1 MQDHGNTIFR
11 RIEWFRKPANRD
23 LALAA
28 MILVLLVYSLLA
40 YDFVD
45 RFFRITREFEHLE
58 LDEWLAA
65 VPALALTAGWY
76 SWRRWREE
84 VRLTRSLAANVE
96 ILENTTESLT
106 EAKGDAE
113 RASRAKSE
121 FLANMSH
128 ELRTPLNAIIGFSEV
143 IKDERL
149 GPVGTSAYSDYAEKI
164 HESGLHLL
172 DLVNDILDL
181 SMVEAGATDIADEVV
196 EVSTIVDAAVRL
208 IGQTAAKR
216 SLKIETDLPDR
227 LPMLRADPRKLQ
239 QILLNLLS
247 NAIKFTP
254 PRGRVR
260 LKAWNSDDGGFVI
273 QVVDTGVGIAPEDIP
288 KALSHFGRIGNVF
301 TRQQGGTGLGLPLA
315 KTLVELHGGSL
326 DLQSAVGHGT
336 TVTIRLPSARIV
348 QSGDLSSTA

>member
-1 MQDHGNTIFR
+1 MQNSGNPHFR
-11 RIEWFRKPANRD
+11 STGRFRKLANRD
-23 LALAA
+23 LVWAALFF
-28 MILVLLVYSLLA
+28 VLIVFCFVTF
-40 YDFVD
+40 DFVD
-45 RFFRITREFEHLE
+45 HFFRLTRDVEHLE
-58 LDEWLAA
+58 VDEWFAA
-65 VPALALTAGWY
+65 VPALLAAAGWY
-76 SWRRWREE
+76 SWRRWRQEA
-84 VRLTRSLAANVE
+84 RLTRKLAANVE
-96 ILENTTESLT
+96 ILENTTESLA

-113 RASRAKSE
+113 RSSRAKSE

-149 GPVGTSAYSDYAEKI
+149 GPVGTAAYSDYAEKI

-172 DLVNDILDL
+172 NLVNDILDL
-181 SMVEAGATDIADEVV
+181 SIVEAGAADIAEEVV
-196 EVSTIVDAAVRL
+196 EVSTIIDAAVRL
-208 IGQTAAKR
+208 IGQTAEKR
-216 SLKIETDLPDR
+216 SLKVETELPDR
-227 LPMLRADPRKLQ
+227 LPLLRADPRKLQ

-260 LKAWNSDDGGFVI
+260 LKAWNSEDGGFVI

-326 DLQSAVGHGT
+326 DLQSSVGHGT
-336 TVTIRLPSARIV
+336 TVTIRLPSARVV

>member
-1 MQDHGNTIFR
+1 MQNHGNTIFLHTG
-11 RIEWFRKPANRD
+11 WLRKPANRD
-23 LALAA
+23 LILAVFVFALLAA
-28 MILVLLVYSLLA
+28 NLVA
-40 YDFVD
+40 YDFVERLFD
-45 RFFRITREFEHLE
+45 LTRKYEYLE
-58 LDEWLAA
+58 LDEWIAA
-65 VPALALTAGWY
+65 IPALAATAAWY

-84 VRLTRSLAANVE
+84 VRLTRNLAVNVE

-149 GPVGTSAYSDYAEKI
+149 GPVGTEAYGDYAEKI

-181 SMVEAGATDIADEVV
+181 SMVEAGAADIADELV

-216 SLKIETDLPDR
+216 SLKVERELPDR

-254 PRGRVR
+254 PTGRVR
-260 LKAWNSDDGGFVI
+260 IKAWNSEDGGFVF

-301 TRQQGGTGLGLPLA
+301 TRQQGGSGLGLPLA
-315 KTLVELHGGSL
+315 KTLTELHGGSL

-336 TVTIRLPSARIV
+336 TVTIRLPSARVV

>member
-1 MQDHGNTIFR
+1 MQDHGNTIVR
-11 RIEWFRKPANRD
+11 RAGWLRKPANRD
-23 LALAA
+23 LALAVL
-28 MILVLLVYSLLA
+28 ILALLVYNFVA

-45 RFFRITREFEHLE
+45 RFFRFTRDYEHLE
-58 LDEWLAA
+58 LDEWMAA
-65 VPALALTAGWY
+65 IPALAVTAGWY

-84 VRLTRSLAANVE
+84 VRLTRNLAANVE

-149 GPVGTSAYSDYAEKI
+149 GPVGTSAYGDYAEKI

-181 SMVEAGATDIADEVV
+181 SMVEAGAADLADEVV

-273 QVVDTGVGIAPEDIP
+273 QVVDTGIGIAPEDIP

-315 KTLVELHGGSL
+315 KMLVELHGGSL

-336 TVTIRLPSARIV
+336 TVTIRLPSARVV

>member
-1 MQDHGNTIFR
+1 MQDHGNILFR
-11 RIEWFRKPANRD
+11 STGWIRKPANRD
-23 LALAA
+23 LVLATV
-28 MILVLLVYSLLA
+28 ILVLLVYNFIA
-40 YDFVD
+40 YDFVEQ
-45 RFFRITREFEHLE
+45 FFHFTRDFEHLE
-58 LDEWLAA
+58 IDEWLAA
-65 VPALALTAGWY
+65 IPALMATAGWY
-76 SWRRWREE
+76 AWRRWREE
-84 VRLTRSLAANVE
+84 IRLTRKLAANVE
-96 ILENTTESLT
+96 ILENTTQSLT

-149 GPVGTSAYSDYAEKI
+149 GPVGTPTYGDYAHKI

-181 SMVEAGATDIADEVV
+181 SMVEAGAVDLADEVL
-196 EVSTIVDAAVRL
+196 EVSKIVEAAVRL
-208 IGQTAAKR
+208 IEQAAAKR
-216 SLKIETDLPDR
+216 SLKIDRILPDG
-227 LPMLRADPRKLQ
+227 LPMLRADPCKLQ
-239 QILLNLLS
+239 QVLLNLLS

-254 PRGRVR
+254 PRGRVCV
-260 LKAWNSDDGGFVI
+260 KAWNSADGGFVI
-273 QVVDTGVGIAPEDIP
+273 QVVDTGVGIASADIP

-326 DLQSAVGHGT
+326 DLQSAVGRGT
-336 TVTIRLPSARIV
+336 TVTIRLPAVRVV
-348 QSGDLSSTA
+348 QSGDLSSMA

>member
-1 MQDHGNTIFR
+1 MQDSGNIEFRSTGWFR
-11 RIEWFRKPANRD
+11 RLANRD

-28 MILVLLVYSLLA
+28 LFFALIVVSLVTFE
-40 YDFVD
+40 FVD
-45 RFFRITREFEHLE
+45 HLFRLTRSLEHLE
-58 LDEWLAA
+58 VDEWIAA
-65 VPALALTAGWY
+65 VPALAAAAGWY
-76 SWRRWREE
+76 SWRRWRAEA
-84 VRLTRSLAANVE
+84 RLTRKLAANVE

-113 RASRAKSE
+113 RSSRAKSE

-149 GPVGTSAYSDYAEKI
+149 GPVGTLAYGEYAEKI

-181 SMVEAGATDIADEVV
+181 SMVEAGAADVADEVV
-196 EVSTIVDAAVRL
+196 KVSTIVEAAVRL

-216 SLKIETDLPDR
+216 SLKIERDLPDR

-260 LKAWNSDDGGFVI
+260 LKAWNSEDGGFVI
-273 QVVDTGVGIAPEDIP
+273 QVIDTGVGIAPEDIP

-301 TRQQGGTGLGLPLA
+301 TQQQGGTGLGLPLA

-336 TVTIRLPSARIV
+336 TVTVRLPSARVV

>member
-1 MQDHGNTIFR
+1 MQDSGKLQFR
-11 RIEWFRKPANRD
+11 DTGWFRKLANQD

-28 MILVLLVYSLLA
+28 LFFALIVFAFVTF
-40 YDFVD
+40 DFVD
-45 RFFRITREFEHLE
+45 RLFLFTRSLEHLE
-58 LDEWLAA
+58 VDEWIAA
-65 VPALALTAGWY
+65 VPALAAAAGWY
-76 SWRRWREE
+76 SWRRWRAEA
-84 VRLTRSLAANVE
+84 RLTRKLAANVE

-149 GPVGTSAYSDYAEKI
+149 GPVGTPAYGEYAEKI
-164 HESGLHLL
+164 HQSGLHLL

-181 SMVEAGATDIADEVV
+181 SMVEAGAADVADEVV

-216 SLKIETDLPDR
+216 SLKIERDLPDR

-260 LKAWNSDDGGFVI
+260 LKAWNSEDGGFVI

-301 TRQQGGTGLGLPLA
+301 TRQQGGSGLGLPLA

-326 DLQSAVGHGT
+326 DLQSAVGQGT
-336 TVTIRLPSARIV
+336 TATIRFPSARVV